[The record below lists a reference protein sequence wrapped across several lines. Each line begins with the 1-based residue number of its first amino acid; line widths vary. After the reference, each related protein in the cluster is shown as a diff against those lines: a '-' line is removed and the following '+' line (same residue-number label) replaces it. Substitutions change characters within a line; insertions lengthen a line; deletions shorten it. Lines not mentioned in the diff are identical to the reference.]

1 MAEFDGSDPTKPV
14 LVGYRGYVYAVSGRF
29 TWMNGRHFRP
39 RAGRDLTERMREAP
53 RGEEML
59 EAVPRVSAL
68 LTGDDDGKDDV

>member
-1 MAEFDGSDPTKPV
+1 
-14 LVGYRGYVYAVSGRF
+14 
-29 TWMNGRHFRP
+29 MNGRHFRP